1 MPTWITRLRFLV
13 WPAIIAAALAV
24 LAVLVP
30 LLAGDQLDLVLGLGL
45 ASVTFGLLAARS

>member
-1 MPTWITRLRFLV
+1 MPTWLTRLRYLV

-30 LLAGDQLDLVLGLGL
+30 LLAEDQTDLVLGLGL
-45 ASVTFGLLAARS
+45 AAVAFGLLANRS